1 MVTEEAVQT
10 RRSSGKIYWAAHLKA
25 LEQSGLSRAEYCR
38 RNHLSYHALTYWL
51 RKGQTQSNHE
61 MALVPITLPPPTT
74 KKNVNTS
81 SASLKITL
89 SGGIGV
95 EVGDDFSES
104 ALSRLLSVLEG
115 R

>member
-1 MVTEEAVQT
+1 
-10 RRSSGKIYWAAHLKA
+10 
-25 LEQSGLSRAEYCR
+25 
-38 RNHLSYHALTYWL
+38 
-51 RKGQTQSNHE
+51 
-61 MALVPITLPPPTT
+61 MALVPITLPPLTT